1 MPLLA
6 ANEPV
11 WRLWLL
17 VQTQWRVGW
26 LLVGLDY
33 PAASAVAELHGM
45 AITPELFRGLQAL
58 EYDTLEEQREERE
71 NRE

>member
-17 VQTQWRVGW
+17 VRTQWRVGW
-26 LLVGLDY
+26 SLVGLDY
-33 PAASAVAELHGM
+33 PAVFAVAEVHGM
-45 AITPELFRGLQAL
+45 AMTPALFRGLQTL
-58 EYDTLEEQREERE
+58 EYDTLEEQLE